1 MTLQR
6 GDGMAEKK
14 KYRRSNGEGSIF
26 RRSNGKW
33 CGQIGLGYDINGIR
47 KRKTVFGSTRAE
59 VAKKL
64 IELQGVINAKNLIP
78 NDNTTL
84 GQFMNE
90 WLKDFKRPTVSPRT
104 YEWYLNIEKS
114 ISDVM
119 RIYTARTGGNH
130 KVYGGVNPHS
140 YM

>member
-1 MTLQR
+1 
-6 GDGMAEKK
+6 MAEKK

-64 IELQGVINAKNLIP
+64 IELCLSIQK
-78 NDNTTL
+78 
-84 GQFMNE
+84 FS
-90 WLKDFKRPTVSPRT
+90 KRSPKSLAVVST
-104 YEWYLNIEKS
+104 NIL
-114 ISDVM
+114 
-119 RIYTARTGGNH
+119 
-130 KVYGGVNPHS
+130 
-140 YM
+140 